1 MEMLLG
7 NFQLATCELLVKL
20 GFDPSTPSV
29 LERKGPVAP
38 LMLRSAGALAP
49 LHDVSSF
56 AAAILILYVAWP
68 G

>member
-38 LMLRSAGALAP
+38 LMLRSAGSLSPPA
-49 LHDVSSF
+49 
-56 AAAILILYVAWP
+56 
-68 G
+68 